1 MHHFYADYI
10 TKITTTAIKNDNNKR
25 KSLHGIVVVLSV
37 AVSLTRRIQ
46 YSYGQT
52 HLRYDDTFNNNKE
65 RERRKEKEEEKNETI
80 IISKIIV
87 LKFK

>member
-1 MHHFYADYI
+1 MLKMHHFYADYI

-52 HLRYDDTFNNNKE
+52 HLRCDDTFNNNKK
-65 RERRKEKEEEKNETI
+65 REEK
-80 IISKIIV
+80 K
-87 LKFK
+87 KKKKKMKQ